1 MQLAHLL
8 LEEKN
13 LVSLKTKKKFF
24 YSSKTVF
31 KTNETFMSFS
41 KEPKININIHGRIS
55 GQTGYP
61 ADRISGQISNSTIN
75 VSKQHII
82 IWRSLISSIDIRP
95 TGYPAGWIVNLIF
108 SRILDIKKSWISSP
122 SLLIGSKIF
131 ARGLS
136 PPLAP
141 PLC

>member
-1 MQLAHLL
+1 MKNGEKRGGRENEKKRKKGLKLHSIELIGSKIFEGGSRPPLHSPCVNCMQLAHLL

-55 GQTGYP
+55 GQTGYL

-82 IWRSLISSIDIRP
+82 I
-95 TGYPAGWIVNLIF
+95 
-108 SRILDIKKSWISSP
+108 
-122 SLLIGSKIF
+122 
-131 ARGLS
+131 
-136 PPLAP
+136 
-141 PLC
+141 